1 MDNIKND
8 AYYIDKIKYSI
19 DRIDATM
26 DGISYDEFINDS
38 DKQDITMFHLIQ
50 ISENA
55 KKISDEY
62 KKEHNSIP
70 WGDIYGLRNK
80 LVHDYG
86 NVVLD
91 IVYDTLT
98 IDIPYLK
105 NTL

>member
-1 MDNIKND
+1 
-8 AYYIDKIKYSI
+8 
-19 DRIDATM
+19 M
-26 DGISYDEFINDS
+26 DGVSYDEFINDS